1 MIERALDHD
10 LDQTPRGI
18 DAFGRL
24 EVDEL
29 VALAA
34 AGPAGLAGAVRA
46 LDEHARGGADERRE
60 VRGLLCGEH
69 LEEALQAIVLLILG
83 HVVAEL
89 ERGREGTLRVLEAE
103 RGDEADLAH
112 ERERLLEVFFGL
124 AGESDDDVGGE
135 REAGDLLAQARRAL
149 DVLLPRVATR
159 HATQHAI
166 AAGLH
171 REVHVAREDREIR
184 VGVHQLFGE
193 VTRVRRG
200 VAEAREVGHFVRD
213 APEQLREA
221 RARRR
226 GLAARLRVELRR
238 VVPGVHRLTEQ
249 RDLADAALD
258 HLRDLVDDLALGAVA
273 LGTARGRHDAEGAA
287 LVAALHHGDE
297 AGDLGAPVARLGD
310 EEARIVEIELGA
322 RAGRRAGL
330 ELAQQPRQLRDVVG
344 TDHEIDH
351 GRLLQQT
358 LALLL
363 RDAARD
369 GDRDPRPLLLEDP
382 QGAEEAHELVLGLL
396 AHAAGVDHH
405 EVGEGRVLGRLV
417 AVREEDLLDPSGV
430 VDVHLTAERLDDVA
444 LGGHGAERIAPG
456 SRDDEAPVW
465 DGRSRAAEDRENAS
479 GGATTSDVTS
489 RPRPSPHEPSRAPRR
504 RARTRLL
511 LAALAVWTLG
521 VGLEWEGRLARLERE
536 LESGDVTRRVEVV
549 RLLGGY
555 SADEVRG
562 ALLRALEDPEPS
574 VRREAAEVVGRVRL
588 RDALPML
595 LEWLEDPDAE
605 VRAVAATSL
614 GRLRESAAQG
624 PLVRALGDAE
634 ASVRRAAVRALVEL
648 GEASA
653 LVPILGR
660 LDDLDPD
667 VRVETARG
675 LARLGDPRA
684 VVPLVGRARD
694 DSVQVRQAVV
704 GALGSLGD
712 ARAVPTVVLALR
724 DDDED
729 VRLAA
734 MGALGRLQDERA
746 SAELVAIAREGET
759 RAARAALSAL
769 GAIGGERAREV
780 AVESLANAELRP
792 LASEVLS
799 ESTTD
804 GETTWLAGRIARID
818 ARDHASALAA
828 VVLRRLRRSA
838 EPSAAPALLAALER
852 DVDHAT
858 VLRALAS
865 SGEPDVLVRLLT
877 ELGRESEPTRLAA
890 LEAIEDYFAIH
901 PPDGR
906 AADPLLAVLGRV
918 PPSQRVRVVRLLG
931 AVRATRAASA
941 VRPLLDSTDPA
952 LRLAAVETLGALG
965 DPRGT
970 EALEPLLDADDG
982 AVRDAAARALGRVA
996 DDATVRRLVAKL
1008 SDRAPTDRHAL
1019 FTALGE
1025 ALARGVT
1032 GDVAT
1037 TLATLGRFVRH
1048 ADEGLAAGAVATL
1061 GRWID
1066 DGARDLLATLAR
1078 DETYGSRAAAILA
1091 LARVTHGA
1099 SHEQAALFRALADA
1113 SHASP
1118 ATRAAA
1124 WVALGATGDASDV
1137 ERLVRG
1143 VRESPGPIAAAAAF
1157 GLAQRLRRDPEA
1169 PVDGAALCA
1178 LLARRDA
1185 YVRANVTIALAAR
1198 RVVCEDRAPSTYLG
1212 REHAEPVRAAAARW
1226 AAAVGGHDE
1235 ALARCATEDL
1245 APNVAE
1251 ACAHPELPPLD
1262 AHVDVHAFAGDGRTR
1277 LRHALVALRL
1287 ADGSALVAWTDA
1299 NGRLLWPL
1307 APRGP
1312 IQLDDPLR
1320 VPLQP

>member
-1 MIERALDHD
+1 
-10 LDQTPRGI
+10 
-18 DAFGRL
+18 
-24 EVDEL
+24 V
-29 VALAA
+29 
-34 AGPAGLAGAVRA
+34 
-46 LDEHARGGADERRE
+46 
-60 VRGLLCGEH
+60 
-69 LEEALQAIVLLILG
+69 
-83 HVVAEL
+83 
-89 ERGREGTLRVLEAE
+89 
-103 RGDEADLAH
+103 
-112 ERERLLEVFFGL
+112 
-124 AGESDDDVGGE
+124 
-135 REAGDLLAQARRAL
+135 
-149 DVLLPRVATR
+149 
-159 HATQHAI
+159 
-166 AAGLH
+166 
-171 REVHVAREDREIR
+171 
-184 VGVHQLFGE
+184 
-193 VTRVRRG
+193 
-200 VAEAREVGHFVRD
+200 
-213 APEQLREA
+213 
-221 RARRR
+221 
-226 GLAARLRVELRR
+226 
-238 VVPGVHRLTEQ
+238 
-249 RDLADAALD
+249 
-258 HLRDLVDDLALGAVA
+258 
-273 LGTARGRHDAEGAA
+273 
-287 LVAALHHGDE
+287 
-297 AGDLGAPVARLGD
+297 
-310 EEARIVEIELGA
+310 
-322 RAGRRAGL
+322 
-330 ELAQQPRQLRDVVG
+330 
-344 TDHEIDH
+344 
-351 GRLLQQT
+351 
-358 LALLL
+358 
-363 RDAARD
+363 
-369 GDRDPRPLLLEDP
+369 
-382 QGAEEAHELVLGLL
+382 
-396 AHAAGVDHH
+396 
-405 EVGEGRVLGRLV
+405 
-417 AVREEDLLDPSGV
+417 
-430 VDVHLTAERLDDVA
+430 
-444 LGGHGAERIAPG
+444 
-456 SRDDEAPVW
+456 
-465 DGRSRAAEDRENAS
+465 
-479 GGATTSDVTS
+479 
-489 RPRPSPHEPSRAPRR
+489 
-504 RARTRLL
+504 RLL
-511 LAALAVWTLG
+511 LGALVVWTFG

-555 SADEVRG
+555 SADEVRR

-614 GRLRESAAQG
+614 GRLHENAAQG

-648 GEASA
+648 GEPSA

-684 VVPLVGRARD
+684 VVPLIGRARD

-734 MGALGRLQDERA
+734 MGALGRLRDERA
-746 SAELVAIAREGET
+746 STELVAIAREGET

-799 ESTTD
+799 ESTAP
-804 GETTWLAGRIARID
+804 GETTWLADRIARID
-818 ARDHASALAA
+818 ARDHASALAT
-828 VVLRRLRRSA
+828 VVLRRLRRNA

-877 ELGRESEPTRLAA
+877 ELGRESEPVRLAA

-931 AVRATRAASA
+931 TVRAARATSA
-941 VRPLLDSTDPA
+941 VRPLLDSNDPT

-996 DDATVRRLVAKL
+996 DDATTRRLVTKL
-1008 SDRAPTDRHAL
+1008 ADRAPTDRHAL

-1032 GDVAT
+1032 GDVT
-1037 TLATLGRFVRH
+1037 VTLATLERFVRH
-1048 ADEGLAAGAVATL
+1048 ADDALAAGAVATL
-1061 GRWID
+1061 GRWAD
-1066 DGARDLLATLAR
+1066 EGARDLLVTLAR
-1078 DETYGSRAAAILA
+1078 DEAYGSRAAAILA
-1091 LARVTHGA
+1091 LARA
-1099 SHEQAALFRALADA
+1099 SLGTSANGPAAEVVALFREITT
-1113 SHASP
+1113 STHASP

-1124 WVALGATGDASDV
+1124 WIALGATGDASDV
-1137 ERLVRG
+1137 EPLVRG

-1157 GLAQRLRRDPEA
+1157 GLAQRLRRDPDA
-1169 PVDGAALCA
+1169 PVEGDALCA

-1185 YVRANVTIALAAR
+1185 YVRANVMVALAAR
-1198 RVVCEDRAPSTYLG
+1198 RVSCRDRVPGTYLG
-1212 REHAEPVRAAAARW
+1212 REHAESVRAAAARW
-1226 AAAVGGHDE
+1226 AAARGQDDE
-1235 ALARCATEDL
+1235 ALARCAAEDL
-1245 APNVAE
+1245 APNVAH
-1251 ACAHPELPPLD
+1251 ACAQPGLPPLD
-1262 AHVDVHAFAGDGRTR
+1262 ADVDVHAFAGDERTR

-1287 ADGSALVAWTDA
+1287 ADGTALVAWTDA

>member
-1 MIERALDHD
+1 M
-10 LDQTPRGI
+10 
-18 DAFGRL
+18 
-24 EVDEL
+24 
-29 VALAA
+29 
-34 AGPAGLAGAVRA
+34 
-46 LDEHARGGADERRE
+46 
-60 VRGLLCGEH
+60 
-69 LEEALQAIVLLILG
+69 
-83 HVVAEL
+83 
-89 ERGREGTLRVLEAE
+89 
-103 RGDEADLAH
+103 
-112 ERERLLEVFFGL
+112 
-124 AGESDDDVGGE
+124 
-135 REAGDLLAQARRAL
+135 
-149 DVLLPRVATR
+149 
-159 HATQHAI
+159 
-166 AAGLH
+166 
-171 REVHVAREDREIR
+171 
-184 VGVHQLFGE
+184 
-193 VTRVRRG
+193 
-200 VAEAREVGHFVRD
+200 
-213 APEQLREA
+213 
-221 RARRR
+221 
-226 GLAARLRVELRR
+226 
-238 VVPGVHRLTEQ
+238 
-249 RDLADAALD
+249 
-258 HLRDLVDDLALGAVA
+258 
-273 LGTARGRHDAEGAA
+273 
-287 LVAALHHGDE
+287 
-297 AGDLGAPVARLGD
+297 
-310 EEARIVEIELGA
+310 
-322 RAGRRAGL
+322 
-330 ELAQQPRQLRDVVG
+330 
-344 TDHEIDH
+344 
-351 GRLLQQT
+351 
-358 LALLL
+358 
-363 RDAARD
+363 
-369 GDRDPRPLLLEDP
+369 
-382 QGAEEAHELVLGLL
+382 
-396 AHAAGVDHH
+396 
-405 EVGEGRVLGRLV
+405 
-417 AVREEDLLDPSGV
+417 
-430 VDVHLTAERLDDVA
+430 
-444 LGGHGAERIAPG
+444 
-456 SRDDEAPVW
+456 
-465 DGRSRAAEDRENAS
+465 
-479 GGATTSDVTS
+479 TS

-504 RARTRLL
+504 RSRAGLA
-511 LAALAVWTLG
+511 LAALALWTFG

-555 SADEVRG
+555 SADEVRR

-588 RDALPML
+588 RDALPLL

-614 GRLRESAAQG
+614 GRLRETAAQG
-624 PLVRALGDAE
+624 PLIRALGDAE

-734 MGALGRLQDERA
+734 MGALGRLRDERA

-792 LASEVLS
+792 LATEVLS
-799 ESTTD
+799 ESTAA
-804 GETTWLAGRIARID
+804 GETTRLAERIARID
-818 ARDHASALAA
+818 ARDHASALAT

-941 VRPLLDSTDPA
+941 VRPLLDSNDPA

-1008 SDRAPTDRHAL
+1008 ADRAPTDRHAL
-1019 FTALGE
+1019 FTALAE
-1025 ALARGVT
+1025 ALARDVT
-1032 GDVAT
+1032 GDVAAT
-1037 TLATLGRFVRH
+1037 RATLERFVRH
-1048 ADEGLAAGAVATL
+1048 ADEALAAGAVATL
-1061 GRWID
+1061 GRWPD
-1066 DGARDLLATLAR
+1066 DGARELLTTLAR
-1078 DETYGSRAAAILA
+1078 DEAYGNRAAAILA
-1091 LARVTHGA
+1091 LARVTRPND
-1099 SHEQAALFRALADA
+1099 QAAQLVALFREIA
-1113 SHASP
+1113 SATHATP
-1118 ATRAAA
+1118 AARAAA
-1124 WVALGATGDASDV
+1124 WIALGATGDASDV

-1143 VRESPGPIAAAAAF
+1143 VRESSGPIAAAAAF
-1157 GLAQRLRRDPEA
+1157 GLAQRLRREPEA
-1169 PVDGAALCA
+1169 PVDDRALCA

-1185 YVRANVTIALAAR
+1185 YVRANVTIALALR

-1226 AAAVGGHDE
+1226 AAAVGGYDE

-1287 ADGSALVAWTDA
+1287 ADGTALVAWTDA

>member
-1 MIERALDHD
+1 M
-10 LDQTPRGI
+10 
-18 DAFGRL
+18 
-24 EVDEL
+24 
-29 VALAA
+29 
-34 AGPAGLAGAVRA
+34 
-46 LDEHARGGADERRE
+46 
-60 VRGLLCGEH
+60 
-69 LEEALQAIVLLILG
+69 
-83 HVVAEL
+83 
-89 ERGREGTLRVLEAE
+89 
-103 RGDEADLAH
+103 
-112 ERERLLEVFFGL
+112 
-124 AGESDDDVGGE
+124 
-135 REAGDLLAQARRAL
+135 
-149 DVLLPRVATR
+149 
-159 HATQHAI
+159 
-166 AAGLH
+166 
-171 REVHVAREDREIR
+171 
-184 VGVHQLFGE
+184 
-193 VTRVRRG
+193 
-200 VAEAREVGHFVRD
+200 
-213 APEQLREA
+213 
-221 RARRR
+221 
-226 GLAARLRVELRR
+226 
-238 VVPGVHRLTEQ
+238 
-249 RDLADAALD
+249 
-258 HLRDLVDDLALGAVA
+258 
-273 LGTARGRHDAEGAA
+273 
-287 LVAALHHGDE
+287 
-297 AGDLGAPVARLGD
+297 
-310 EEARIVEIELGA
+310 
-322 RAGRRAGL
+322 
-330 ELAQQPRQLRDVVG
+330 
-344 TDHEIDH
+344 
-351 GRLLQQT
+351 
-358 LALLL
+358 
-363 RDAARD
+363 
-369 GDRDPRPLLLEDP
+369 
-382 QGAEEAHELVLGLL
+382 
-396 AHAAGVDHH
+396 
-405 EVGEGRVLGRLV
+405 
-417 AVREEDLLDPSGV
+417 
-430 VDVHLTAERLDDVA
+430 
-444 LGGHGAERIAPG
+444 
-456 SRDDEAPVW
+456 
-465 DGRSRAAEDRENAS
+465 
-479 GGATTSDVTS
+479 
-489 RPRPSPHEPSRAPRR
+489 
-504 RARTRLL
+504 RLL
-511 LAALAVWTLG
+511 LGALLVWTFG

-555 SADEVRG
+555 SADEVRR

-634 ASVRRAAVRALVEL
+634 ATVRRAAVRALVEL
-648 GEASA
+648 GEPSA

-684 VVPLVGRARD
+684 VVPLIGRARD

-704 GALGSLGD
+704 GALGALGD
-712 ARAVPTVVLALR
+712 TRAVPTVVLALR

-734 MGALGRLQDERA
+734 MGALGRLRDERA
-746 SAELVAIAREGET
+746 STELVAIAREGET

-799 ESTTD
+799 ASDAD
-804 GETTWLAGRIARID
+804 GETTWLAERIARID
-818 ARDHASALAA
+818 ARDHASALAT

-901 PPDGR
+901 PADGR

-931 AVRATRAASA
+931 TVRAARATSA
-941 VRPLLDSTDPA
+941 VRPLLDSNDPT

-996 DDATVRRLVAKL
+996 DDATLRRIVAKL
-1008 SDRAPTDRHAL
+1008 ADRAPTDRHAL
-1019 FTALGE
+1019 FTTIGE

-1032 GDVAT
+1032 GEVT
-1037 TLATLGRFVRH
+1037 TTRVTLERFVRH
-1048 ADEGLAAGAVATL
+1048 ADEALAAGAVATL
-1061 GRWID
+1061 GRWAD
-1066 DGARDLLATLAR
+1066 EGAVAVLVTLAR
-1078 DETYGSRAAAILA
+1078 DEGYGSRAAAIFA
-1091 LARVTHGA
+1091 LARVSLDTQRSSA
-1099 SHEQAALFRALADA
+1099 SGPDAEAVALFREITSAT
-1113 SHASP
+1113 HATP
-1118 ATRAAA
+1118 AARAAA
-1124 WVALGATGDASDV
+1124 WIALGATGDVSDV

-1169 PVDGAALCA
+1169 PVDGAAVCA

-1185 YVRANVTIALAAR
+1185 YVRANVMVALATR
-1198 RVVCEDRAPSTYLG
+1198 GVSCEDRAPSTYLA

-1226 AAAVGGHDE
+1226 AAAVTGHDE

-1262 AHVDVHAFAGDGRTR
+1262 AHVDVHAFAGDERTR

-1287 ADGSALVAWTDA
+1287 ADGTALVAWTDA